1 MQAILHNIK
10 LLSEI
15 RSAYLH
21 YLASYHAQCNTESAL
36 YIMCNLKI
44 ISESISQLKQLQ
56 QAPIYKVEKTATH
69 IYKYSALEEQAILS
83 FNADKRF
90 TITE

>member
-10 LLSEI
+10 YLSEI

-21 YLASYHAQCNTESAL
+21 YLASHHAQCNGQNAS
-36 YIMCNLKI
+36 YIICNLKI
-44 ISESISQLKQLQ
+44 ISESISQLKQLLPS
-56 QAPIYKVEKTATH
+56 PIYKVPKAATH

-83 FNADKRF
+83 FNTDNRF

>member
-1 MQAILHNIK
+1 MQAMSLNIK

-21 YLASYHAQCNTESAL
+21 YLASHHAQCNIENVT

-44 ISESISQLKQLQ
+44 ISESISQLKLLQ
-56 QAPIYKVEKTATH
+56 RTPIYKDTKTATH
-69 IYKYSALEEQAILS
+69 IYEYSALEEQAILS

>member
-10 LLSEI
+10 YLSEI

-21 YLASYHAQCNTESAL
+21 YLASYHARCNVENAN
-36 YIMCNLKI
+36 YIRFNLKI
-44 ISESISQLKQLQ
+44 INESISQLKQLQ
-56 QAPIYKVEKTATH
+56 YTLTYKVPKAATH
-69 IYKYSALEEQAILS
+69 IYEYSALEEQAIMS
-83 FNADKRF
+83 FNTDKRF